1 VTPATDIRRAINE
14 KMDAIKNSL
23 ARGSAGDYT
32 QYQHTIGMLDG
43 LEMGKE
49 IAIEVM
55 KSRFQ
60 IEEDD

>member
-1 VTPATDIRRAINE
+1 MTPATDIRRAINE
-14 KMDAIKNSL
+14 KMD
-23 ARGSAGDYT
+23 AGDYT